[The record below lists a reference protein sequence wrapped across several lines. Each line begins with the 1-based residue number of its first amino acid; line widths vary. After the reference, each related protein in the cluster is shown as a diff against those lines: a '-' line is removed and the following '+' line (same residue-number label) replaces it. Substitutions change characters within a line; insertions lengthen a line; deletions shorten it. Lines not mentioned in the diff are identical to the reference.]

1 MKRIFGC
8 AAMSLAIANSVLGL
22 AACGGGSGETA
33 AVAGAPVPSPS
44 PAPGPP
50 PAPPP
55 PAPVTTYSATV
66 SWSMPLLNTDG
77 TSLTDI
83 SGYRVYYGTSADNL
97 TESILI
103 PGAGITSHVVSGLAP
118 GTYYIAVATLN
129 SFGVA
134 SDLSTPAS
142 TELP

>member
-22 AACGGGSGETA
+22 AACGGGSGGAA
-33 AVAGAPVPSPS
+33 AVAGAPA
-44 PAPGPP
+44 PAP
-50 PAPPP
+50 APSP

-66 SWSMPLLNTDG
+66 SWSVPILNTDG

-83 SGYRVYYGTSADNL
+83 SGYRVYYGTSAEDL
-97 TESILI
+97 SQSILI
-103 PGAGITSHVVSGLAP
+103 SGPGITSHVVSGLAP

-129 SFGVA
+129 SVGVA

-142 TELP
+142 ATVP